1 MDEMEYVIKVT
12 RRDLSNH
19 HRNVAML
26 VRRDEDGKY
35 YLYDIMKIKKEVLAY
50 FPMHRTSLS
59 LQLI

>member
-1 MDEMEYVIKVT
+1 MEYVIKVT

-35 YLYDIMKIKKEVLAY
+35 YSYDIMKIKKE
-50 FPMHRTSLS
+50 TSNLFQS
-59 LQLI
+59 QDLTQ

>member
-35 YLYDIMKIKKEVLAY
+35 YSYDSMKIKKD
-50 FPMHRTSLS
+50 TSNLFQS
-59 LQLI
+59 NDLTQ